1 MPSIAHAISAALLHF
16 IWEGLVVAFML
27 WLTLA
32 MLRRSSAT
40 LRYVFSCAALAI
52 MIALPFITAWIV
64 YRAPGEATTSSYHA
78 IAIPD
83 AAGPATF
90 SAVSLLSQWIAVFEA
105 WALPVWSAGVMI
117 FAVRLF
123 WSCQHVARLRR
134 ESDPAGTSL
143 AGTVS
148 HLTRRMNITRPL
160 RVVLSRLIDAP
171 SVVGWLR
178 PVILI
183 PFASLMN
190 LSPSQLE
197 AVLAHEL
204 AHVQRN
210 DYLVNLLQSVAEM
223 LLFYQPAIWWVSSLI
238 RKERELCCDE
248 AAVGICGDP
257 LVYAR
262 ALTQLE
268 RLRVIKP
275 ELAVGSTSGS
285 LMYRIQRLTG
295 VAEERS
301 ASTLPVVLALCL
313 AIICFTTNLHW
324 ADAQAQVQSGG
335 EKEISRDAIWVDTVK
350 YGDLP
355 ITVRAPG
362 TVTSSSIVELS
373 IDSGRGDSLQIGQP
387 ASIELRQG
395 LTAAGTVTRVD
406 SPVNGT
412 VPVTVQLKAS
422 AAEFVNQPVDCVVQI
437 RTLNSVVYL
446 GRPAIF
452 EAKSE
457 GTVFKLGSD
466 GIHATRVKVRFGTLS
481 VNSVQIIEGLK
492 PGDKVIISDT
502 AEFDRY
508 DRIKLK

>member
-1 MPSIAHAISAALLHF
+1 M
-16 IWEGLVVAFML
+16 V
-27 WLTLA
+27 
-32 MLRRSSAT
+32 
-40 LRYVFSCAALAI
+40 
-52 MIALPFITAWIV
+52 ALPFITAWIV

-83 AAGPATF
+83 AAGAATF

-134 ESDPAGTSL
+134 ESDPAGASL

-204 AHVQRN
+204 AHVRRN

-223 LLFYQPAIWWVSSLI
+223 LLFYQPAVWWVSSRI

-257 LVYAR
+257 LLYAR

-268 RLRVIKP
+268 RSRVIKP

-301 ASTLPVVLALCL
+301 ASKLPVVLALCL
-313 AIICFTTNLHW
+313 AIICLTTNLHW
-324 ADAQAQVQSGG
+324 ADAQAPLQDGG
-335 EKEISRDAIWVDTVK
+335 EKEI
-350 YGDLP
+350 
-355 ITVRAPG
+355 
-362 TVTSSSIVELS
+362 
-373 IDSGRGDSLQIGQP
+373 
-387 ASIELRQG
+387 
-395 LTAAGTVTRVD
+395 
-406 SPVNGT
+406 
-412 VPVTVQLKAS
+412 
-422 AAEFVNQPVDCVVQI
+422 
-437 RTLNSVVYL
+437 
-446 GRPAIF
+446 
-452 EAKSE
+452 
-457 GTVFKLGSD
+457 
-466 GIHATRVKVRFGTLS
+466 
-481 VNSVQIIEGLK
+481 
-492 PGDKVIISDT
+492 
-502 AEFDRY
+502 
-508 DRIKLK
+508 